1 MMLREHA
8 IFFLEIYFVNKN
20 VEIDMHNKSY
30 ESYFQF
36 LPWVAY
42 IVFFRIRKRFARKNG
57 SRLFSSFYRFIKLL
71 LEWK

>member
-36 LPWVAY
+36 LPWVVY
-42 IVFFRIRKRFARKNG
+42 IVFSG
-57 SRLFSSFYRFIKLL
+57 
-71 LEWK
+71 